1 MNKRKWFALATG
13 LMLGTAAVLG
23 AATNIA
29 QAQEDSERVQFM
41 KKMGGNAGALGA
53 VLRGEAE
60 FNTGLSENAQAIADL
75 VAELPDQFPAGSIAG
90 GAKPEIWDNWDDFVS
105 KAETVQSEA
114 TKLAVGIAANDEAG
128 FQAQFLATV
137 GACRSC
143 HDTYRIPEEE

>member
-1 MNKRKWFALATG
+1 MNKRKWIALATG
-13 LMLGTAAVLG
+13 LMLGAAAVLG
-23 AATNIA
+23 TTANIA
-29 QAQEDSERVQFM
+29 QAQEDSERVKFM

-60 FNTGLSENAQAIADL
+60 FSTGLSENAQAIADL
-75 VAELPDQFPAGSIAG
+75 VAVLPDQFPVGSIAG

-114 TKLAVGIAANDEAG
+114 TKLAAGIAANDEAG
-128 FQAQFLATV
+128 FQAQFLVTV